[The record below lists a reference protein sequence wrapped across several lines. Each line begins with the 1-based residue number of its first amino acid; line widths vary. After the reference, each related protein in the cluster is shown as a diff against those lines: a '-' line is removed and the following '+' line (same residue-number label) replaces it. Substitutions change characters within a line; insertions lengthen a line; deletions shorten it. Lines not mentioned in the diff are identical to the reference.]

1 MSDLDLMSHL
11 SALGVP
17 PVAARAFQVLLH
29 TNAHSVQELAE
40 HLHCDVEDTRR
51 AIDQLVDLGLAVS
64 HDGGQCAVPPA
75 EPDIALQHLVSA
87 RSAELLHAH
96 TAAINA
102 YRDHRRTT
110 GLQRTDDLV
119 EVVTGPQIKERI
131 RQLER
136 SVESQ
141 VARFDSPPFHMHGGM
156 QGGMHGGPNPTELDN
171 LERGVEYR
179 VVYASASVSSPDY
192 YALNVQ
198 PCISAG
204 EDARVL
210 PTLPVKLTIFDQRV
224 ALVSMSAV
232 EVEQNGSLLL
242 VYQSSLLSALL
253 GLFESCWRAA
263 FPMHLGTQAPP
274 VLRPVQRQILE
285 LLGTGVPDD
294 TIAQLLK
301 ISRRTLSR
309 NLEQLYLLTGAATRF
324 QLALHASRKGWI

>member
-1 MSDLDLMSHL
+1 MSDPDLMSHL
-11 SALGVP
+11 KALGVP
-17 PVAARAFQVLLH
+17 LVAAQAFQALLH
-29 TNAHSVQELAE
+29 TNAHSVQELAD
-40 HLHCDVEDTRR
+40 HLHRDADDTRR
-51 AIDQLVDLGLAVS
+51 AVEQLVDLGLAVS
-64 HDGGQCAVPPA
+64 ADGDQCAAPPA

-87 RSAELLHAH
+87 RSAELLSAH
-96 TAAINA
+96 TAALNA

-110 GLQRTDDLV
+110 GLQRTDGLV
-119 EVVTGPQIKERI
+119 EVVTGPQIEERI
-131 RQLER
+131 WQLER

-141 VARFDSPPFHMHGGM
+141 VARFDSPPFHTHGR
-156 QGGMHGGPNPTELDN
+156 PNPTELDN

-242 VYQSSLLSALL
+242 VYPSSLLSALL

-301 ISRRTLSR
+301 VSRRTLSR